1 MYPKKC
7 AECGGSVS
15 PSTASIPFDVRG
27 ETVLVDGVE
36 HGLCDACGEI
46 YMSLDAAEALQSK
59 AIEAS
64 KAAKGLLSPAEIREL
79 RHSLSLSQAAF
90 EELLGVG
97 AKTVVRW
104 EKGTVFQGAT
114 ADRLMRLV
122 RLVPDLAS
130 ILGSG
135 ELYGTRPSCAPMAP
149 RLALSREWSTP
160 PAARVHL
167 KVVTNGDN
175 SAAA

>member
-1 MYPKKC
+1 MYPKRC
-7 AECGGSVS
+7 AECGGKVS
-15 PSTASIPFDVRG
+15 PSTASVPFEVRG

-36 HGLCDACGEI
+36 HGLCESCGEI
-46 YMSLDAAEALQSK
+46 YLSLDAAEALQSK
-59 AIEAS
+59 AIGAS
-64 KAAKGLLSPAEIREL
+64 KAAKGLLSPSEIRDL
-79 RHSLSLSQAAF
+79 RHSLSMSQVAF
-90 EELLGVG
+90 EEMLGVG

-122 RLVPDLAS
+122 HLIPDVAS
-130 ILGSG
+130 ILASG
-135 ELYGTRPSCAPMAP
+135 ELYGARPSCGPRAP
-149 RLALSREWSTP
+149 RLALSREWSTSP
-160 PAARVHL
+160 VIPVHL